1 LVVIANFYGD
11 QIGLTVKLLT
21 EIKKKLTRLPVD
33 KLDEVEDF
41 LGFLLSRHKKR
52 GGAVVQMKGIWAGKG
67 FERIDIQK
75 EIKRARKD
83 LSKSILKRG
92 A

>member
-1 LVVIANFYGD
+1 MQNTVI
-11 QIGLTVKLLT
+11 KLT

-41 LGFLLSRHKKR
+41 LGFLLSRHEGKAKR
-52 GGAVVQMKGIWAGKG
+52 NVKMRGVWAGIG
-67 FERIDIQK
+67 FERIDDKK
-75 EIKRARKD
+75 EIKSLRKD

-92 A
+92 V

>member
-1 LVVIANFYGD
+1 MQNTVI
-11 QIGLTVKLLT
+11 KLT

-41 LGFLLSRHKKR
+41 LGFLLSRHEKK
-52 GGAVVQMKGIWAGKG
+52 GTDVAQMKGIWAGKG
-67 FERIDIQK
+67 FERIDDKK
-75 EIKRARKD
+75 EIKSLRKD

-92 A
+92 V